1 MSSSPSS
8 SSSSAAPAPSRPELT
23 PERAAFRDI
32 PIVVE
37 VLLGRGSIPLGQL
50 MRLERGAV
58 IRIDSAA
65 GADLLMRATGVPL
78 AMGEV
83 VIIEDSVAA
92 RVSHMLNASGEVV
105 A

>member
-8 SSSSAAPAPSRPELT
+8 SSSSPAAARPELT
-23 PERAAFRDI
+23 PERAPFRDI
-32 PIVVE
+32 PVVIE

-58 IRIDSAA
+58 IRIDCAA
-65 GADLLMRATGVPL
+65 GADLVMRATGVPV

-92 RVSHMLNASGEVV
+92 RVSHMLNGSGEVV

>member
-8 SSSSAAPAPSRPELT
+8 SSSSAAPARPELT

-32 PIVVE
+32 PVVVE

-65 GADLLMRATGVPL
+65 GADLVMRATGVPL

-92 RVSHMLNASGEVV
+92 RVSHMLNGNGEVV